1 MIVSIG
7 LIDNNF
13 IMDDFGVLSIYEH
26 YILILFCRFLLGRE
40 IKLQL
45 YKDLRYSNRLMN
57 GTEIYCKR

>member
-7 LIDNNF
+7 LTDNNF
-13 IMDDFGVLSIYEH
+13 IMDDFGVFIFYEH
-26 YILILFCRFLLGRE
+26 YILILFCRCLLGRE

-45 YKDLRYSNRLMN
+45 YKDLRYSDRLMN